1 MMHAPPRMVHTH
13 PILPLGVLSLKRLR
27 SRANKREQKNQNDSN
42 WQENHTENDNGSDE
56 DDDDLDDYLDHCGD
70 ISYPLMR
77 LLEMKEHPNY
87 VVMKE
92 RGYALSNAEL
102 LTLIYYCDNH
112 TSCRKVKQYH
122 RLLLR
127 ECKWGILYYHL
138 AHAVDKLH
146 QCFHLNNE
154 CRIRMLFHGS
164 RCEQLDVYKRSDLC
178 ETLYLN
184 LIIKTTP

>member
-70 ISYPLMR
+70 ISYPLRR

-92 RGYALSNAEL
+92 RGYALSNRDISSGF
-102 LTLIYYCDNH
+102 TH
-112 TSCRKVKQYH
+112 
-122 RLLLR
+122 
-127 ECKWGILYYHL
+127 
-138 AHAVDKLH
+138 
-146 QCFHLNNE
+146 
-154 CRIRMLFHGS
+154 MLCVNPIGS
-164 RCEQLDVYKRSDLC
+164 RRLVVEPYFNS
-178 ETLYLN
+178 
-184 LIIKTTP
+184 I